1 MKRSQEREKAMI
13 AVYQYLL
20 VNRDVDTLIE
30 DTFER
35 KIDKV
40 DSYFTQLVHTAVDN
54 ADTYEGYINEV
65 LKEGW
70 KFSRL
75 GAIERAILLC
85 GCSVF
90 EMKQTQAAVIIDEY
104 VELAKKF
111 CDEDAYRLIN
121 RVLDII

>member
-40 DSYFTQLVHTAVDN
+40 DSYFT
-54 ADTYEGYINEV
+54 
-65 LKEGW
+65 
-70 KFSRL
+70 
-75 GAIERAILLC
+75 
-85 GCSVF
+85 
-90 EMKQTQAAVIIDEY
+90 
-104 VELAKKF
+104 
-111 CDEDAYRLIN
+111 
-121 RVLDII
+121 

>member
-1 MKRSQEREKAMI
+1 MKDRRNKMKRSQEREKAMI

-65 LKEGW
+65 HQKNVSW
-70 KFSRL
+70 Y
-75 GAIERAILLC
+75 A
-85 GCSVF
+85 
-90 EMKQTQAAVIIDEY
+90 
-104 VELAKKF
+104 
-111 CDEDAYRLIN
+111 
-121 RVLDII
+121 

>member
-40 DSYFTQLVHTAVDN
+40 DPYFTTMVHTAVDN
-54 ADTYEGYINEV
+54 EKTYEGYINEV

-70 KFSRL
+70 KYSRL
-75 GAIERAILLC
+75 GAIESAILLC
-85 GCSVF
+85 CCSEF